1 MQFGA
6 LVTINPGF
14 GAIAFAGVVILT
26 IFAAR
31 SFDPRLMWDAAQA
44 PTA

>member
-1 MQFGA
+1 
-6 LVTINPGF
+6 VTINPGV

-31 SFDPRLMWDAAQA
+31 SFDPRLMWDVAQA
-44 PTA
+44 PTP